1 MAGQA
6 RMMLATTAAGDAL
19 RPPRALQVVSQR
31 WEVGGGGGLY
41 ECRTSATGAQT
52 PREHVSGLGDD
63 PGRAAGLVLDATW
76 QLPYPEEPALNL
88 LNTKLSIG
96 TILTEV

>member
-1 MAGQA
+1 MRQ
-6 RMMLATTAAGDAL
+6 RPLATRCDLLERYKWSHNVG
-19 RPPRALQVVSQR
+19 R
-31 WEVGGGGGLY
+31 WEEGVAS
-41 ECRTSATGAQT
+41 TSAAPPQRGPKLRAST
-52 PREHVSGLGDD
+52 VSGLGDD